1 MRRPGL
7 APVIPDG
14 ANTPA
19 TTGARSGEAD
29 QHRSGSWLDNWLG
42 TTTELARLRSS
53 HPMVDAVIDEV
64 DGRLIRIGNHWLI
77 DFASS
82 NYLGFDLEPKII
94 DAIPAYLARW
104 GTHPGWSRLRG
115 SSILYE
121 EIESELTE
129 LLGSEDSLVLPTVT
143 HIHTSVIPAL
153 AQEGT
158 IFVDGG
164 ARKTVRDACA
174 IAGGQ
179 GATVYVFAHDDP
191 DELERLLRQPH
202 RAPRVICVD
211 GINNMTGNAPDIRAF
226 AQLAREYDALLYVDD
241 SHGFGVVGER
251 GPDELCAYGLGGNS
265 VIRHVGESYE
275 NVVVVAGFSKAYSSL
290 LAYIAC
296 PTALKAALK
305 TAVQPYVSSG
315 PSPVA
320 SLATALEGLKLNR
333 EKGDELRLDVYRM
346 TKRVLG
352 CLQELGIAT
361 PNVSGYPII
370 EIPLANSE
378 EIEAVG
384 GYLYHHGIYATMAVY
399 PLVPHGQ
406 ASFRFQVTAAN
417 TMEQIENLITT
428 IGELTDRFRLQSR
441 EAA

>member
-1 MRRPGL
+1 MRRQGL
-7 APVIPDG
+7 ASVITDD
-14 ANTPA
+14 ANGLVVARAQRGKTDQK
-19 TTGARSGEAD
+19 TGGR
-29 QHRSGSWLDNWLG
+29 WLDDWLS
-42 TTTELARLRSS
+42 TKTELAQLRSS
-53 HPMVDAVIDEV
+53 HPMVDAVIDEI
-64 DGRLIRIGNHWLI
+64 DGRLIRIGNQWLI

-82 NYLGFDLEPKII
+82 NYLGFDLEPQII
-94 DAIPAYLARW
+94 EAIPGYLARW

-115 SSILYE
+115 STILYE

-153 AQEGT
+153 ARAGT

-179 GATVYVFAHDDP
+179 GATVCVFGHDDP

-202 RAPRVICVD
+202 VAPRLVCID
-211 GINNMTGNAPDIRAF
+211 GINNMTGNAPDLPAF
-226 AQLAREYDALLYVDD
+226 ASLAREYDALLYVDD

-251 GPDELCAYGLGGNS
+251 ASNELCDYGLHGNS
-265 VIRHVGESYE
+265 VIRHVGETYE
-275 NVVVVAGFSKAYSSL
+275 NVVVIAGFSKAYSSL

-296 PTALKAALK
+296 PTALKEALK
-305 TAVQPYVSSG
+305 TAIQPYVSSG

-320 SLATALEGLKLNR
+320 SLATALEGLRLNR
-333 EKGDELRLDVYRM
+333 VKGDELRLDLYRM

-370 EIPLANSE
+370 EIPLANHE

-384 GYLYHHGIYATMAVY
+384 GYLFHHGIYATMAVY
-399 PLVPHGQ
+399 PLVPHGE
-406 ASFRFQVTAAN
+406 ASFRLQITAAN

-428 IGELTDRFRLQSR
+428 IGELTDRFRLQSPT
-441 EAA
+441 AA

>member
-7 APVIPDG
+7 APVSADD
-14 ANTPA
+14 A
-19 TTGARSGEAD
+19 TTLAVTRARARKTN
-29 QHRSGSWLDNWLG
+29 QNACGSWLDNWLG
-42 TTTELARLRSS
+42 AKTELAQLRSS

-82 NYLGFDLEPKII
+82 NYLGFDLEPQII
-94 DAIPAYLARW
+94 DAIPGYLARW

-115 SSILYE
+115 SSILYQ

-153 AQEGT
+153 AREGT

-179 GATVYVFAHDDP
+179 GATVCIFGHDDP
-191 DELERLLRQPH
+191 DELEQLLRQTH
-202 RAPRVICVD
+202 AAPRVICID
-211 GINNMTGNAPDIRAF
+211 GMNNMTGNAPDIRAF
-226 AQLAREYDALLYVDD
+226 AHLAREYDALLYVDD

-251 GPDELCAYGLGGNS
+251 APDELCEYGLRGNS

-296 PTALKAALK
+296 PTALKDALK
-305 TAVQPYVSSG
+305 TVVQPYVSSG
-315 PSPVA
+315 PSPIA

-333 EKGDELRLDVYRM
+333 TKGDELRLDVHRM
-346 TKRVLG
+346 TRRVLS

-370 EIPLANSE
+370 EIPLANPE

-384 GYLYHHGIYATMAVY
+384 GYLFHHGIYATMAVY

-406 ASFRFQVTAAN
+406 ASFRFQITAAN

-428 IGELTDRFRLQSR
+428 IGELTDRFRLQTR
-441 EAA
+441 KAA

>member
-1 MRRPGL
+1 MRRPSSAL
-7 APVIPDG
+7 AMTEPEKTSVVTRAWPGKTAPRSDG
-14 ANTPA
+14 A
-19 TTGARSGEAD
+19 
-29 QHRSGSWLDNWLG
+29 WLDNWLG
-42 TTTELARLRSS
+42 TTTELAQLRSS
-53 HPMVDAVIDEV
+53 HPMVDAVIDEI

-82 NYLGFDLEPKII
+82 NYLGFDLEPEII
-94 DAIPAYLARW
+94 DAIPGYLARW
-104 GTHPGWSRLRG
+104 GTHPGWARLRG
-115 SSILYE
+115 STILYG

-143 HIHTSVIPAL
+143 HIHTSVIPTL
-153 AQEGT
+153 AREGT

-179 GATVYVFAHDDP
+179 GAKVCAFAHDDP
-191 DELERLLRQPH
+191 AELGRLLRQPH
-202 RAPRVICVD
+202 VAPRVICID
-211 GINNMTGNAPDIRAF
+211 GINNMTGNAPDLRSF
-226 AQLAREYDALLYVDD
+226 AALAREYDALLYVDD

-251 GPDELCAYGLGGNS
+251 AANELCGYGLRGNS
-265 VIRHVGESYE
+265 VIRHVGESYD
-275 NVVVVAGFSKAYSSL
+275 NVVVVAGFSKAYSSQ

-296 PTALKAALK
+296 PTALKEALK
-305 TAVQPYVSSG
+305 TTVQPYVSSG
-315 PSPVA
+315 PPPVA

-333 EKGDELRLDVYRM
+333 VKGDELRLDLHRM

-352 CLQELGIAT
+352 RLQELGIAT

-370 EIPLANSE
+370 EIPLANHE

-384 GYLYHHGIYATMAVY
+384 GYLFHHGIYATMAVY

-406 ASFRFQVTAAN
+406 ASFRIQITAAN

-428 IGELTDRFRLQSR
+428 IGELADRFRLQSR
-441 EAA
+441 MAA

>member
-1 MRRPGL
+1 MVGM
-7 APVIPDG
+7 PDPRV
-14 ANTPA
+14 A
-19 TTGARSGEAD
+19 
-29 QHRSGSWLDNWLG
+29 GSWLDNWLPV
-42 TTTELARLRSS
+42 TTELARLRSS
-53 HPMVDAVIDEV
+53 HPMVDAVIDEI
-64 DGRLIRIGNHWLI
+64 DGRLIRVGNHWLI

-82 NYLGFDLEPKII
+82 NYLGFDLEPQII
-94 DAIPAYLARW
+94 DAIPGYLARW

-115 SSILYE
+115 STMLYE

-153 AQEGT
+153 AREGT

-179 GATVYVFAHDDP
+179 GATVRVFAHDDP
-191 DELERLLRQPH
+191 DELGQLLRQPH
-202 RAPRVICVD
+202 AAPRVICID
-211 GINNMTGNAPDIRAF
+211 GINNMTGNAPDLRTF
-226 AQLAREYDALLYVDD
+226 ASLAREYDALLYVDD

-251 GPDELCAYGLGGNS
+251 APDELCDYGLHGNS
-265 VIRHVGESYE
+265 VIRHVGESYD

-296 PTALKAALK
+296 PSVLKDALK
-305 TAVQPYVSSG
+305 TTVQPYVSSG

-320 SLATALEGLKLNR
+320 SLATALEGLRLNR
-333 EKGDELRLDVYRM
+333 EKGDELRLDMYRM
-346 TKRVLG
+346 TRRVLG

-370 EIPLANSE
+370 EIPLANHE

-384 GYLYHHGIYATMAVY
+384 AYLFHHGIYATMAVY

-406 ASFRFQVTAAN
+406 ASFRLQITAAN
-417 TMEQIENLITT
+417 TMEQVENLITT
-428 IGELTDRFRLQSR
+428 LGELTDRFRLQSR
-441 EAA
+441 LAA

>member
-1 MRRPGL
+1 MTDDVNGLLVARARRGKT
-7 APVIPDG
+7 DQK
-14 ANTPA
+14 
-19 TTGARSGEAD
+19 TGGR
-29 QHRSGSWLDNWLG
+29 WLDDWLS
-42 TTTELARLRSS
+42 TKTELAQLRSS
-53 HPMVDAVIDEV
+53 HPMVDAVIDEI
-64 DGRLIRIGNHWLI
+64 DGRLIRIGNQWLI

-82 NYLGFDLEPKII
+82 NYLGFDLEPQII
-94 DAIPAYLARW
+94 DAIPGYLARW

-115 SSILYE
+115 STILYE

-153 AQEGT
+153 ARAGT

-179 GATVYVFAHDDP
+179 GATVCVFGHDDP
-191 DELERLLRQPH
+191 NELESLLRQPH
-202 RAPRVICVD
+202 VAPRLVCID
-211 GINNMTGNAPDIRAF
+211 GINNMTGNAPDIRVF
-226 AQLAREYDALLYVDD
+226 ARLARQYDALLYVDD

-251 GPDELCAYGLGGNS
+251 GPDELCDYGLHGNS

-296 PTALKAALK
+296 PTALKEALK
-305 TAVQPYVSSG
+305 TVVQPYVSSG

-333 EKGDELRLDVYRM
+333 EKGDELRLDLNRM
-346 TKRVLG
+346 TKRVLS

-370 EIPLANSE
+370 EIPLATSD

-384 GYLYHHGIYATMAVY
+384 GYLFHHGIYATMAVY

-406 ASFRFQVTAAN
+406 ASFRLQITAAN

-428 IGELTDRFRLQSR
+428 IGELTDRFRLSSR

>member
-1 MRRPGL
+1 MRRQGL
-7 APVIPDG
+7 ASVITDD
-14 ANTPA
+14 AN
-19 TTGARSGEAD
+19 GLFVARARRGKTD
-29 QHRSGSWLDNWLG
+29 QKPGVRWLDDWLS
-42 TTTELARLRSS
+42 TTTELAQLRSS
-53 HPMVDAVIDEV
+53 HPMVDAVIDEI
-64 DGRLIRIGNHWLI
+64 DGRLIRIGNQWLI

-82 NYLGFDLEPKII
+82 NYLGFDLEPQII
-94 DAIPAYLARW
+94 DAIPGYLARW

-115 SSILYE
+115 STILYE

-153 AQEGT
+153 ARAGT

-179 GATVYVFAHDDP
+179 GATVCVFGHDDP

-202 RAPRVICVD
+202 VAPRLVCID
-211 GINNMTGNAPDIRAF
+211 GINNMTGNAPDLRAF
-226 AQLAREYDALLYVDD
+226 ASLAREYDALLYVDD

-251 GPDELCAYGLGGNS
+251 ASNELCDYGLHGNS

-296 PTALKAALK
+296 PTALKEALK

-320 SLATALEGLKLNR
+320 SLATALEGLRLNR
-333 EKGDELRLDVYRM
+333 VKGDELRLDLYRM

-352 CLQELGIAT
+352 CLQELCIAT

-370 EIPLANSE
+370 EIPLANHE

-399 PLVPHGQ
+399 PLVPHGE
-406 ASFRFQVTAAN
+406 ASFRLQITAAN

-428 IGELTDRFRLQSR
+428 IGELTDRFRLQSPT
-441 EAA
+441 AA

>member
-1 MRRPGL
+1 MSDDKTTLVVTRARRAGET
-7 APVIPDG
+7 DQKG
-14 ANTPA
+14 A
-19 TTGARSGEAD
+19 GG
-29 QHRSGSWLDNWLG
+29 WLDNWLG

-82 NYLGFDLEPKII
+82 NYLGFDLEPQII
-94 DAIPAYLARW
+94 DAIPGYLARW

-115 SSILYE
+115 SSILYQ

-153 AQEGT
+153 AREGT

-179 GATVYVFAHDDP
+179 GATVRVFGHDDP

-202 RAPRVICVD
+202 PAPGVICID

-226 AQLAREYDALLYVDD
+226 AYLARQYDALLYVDD

-251 GPDELCAYGLGGNS
+251 GPDELCDYGLRGNS
-265 VIRHVGESYE
+265 VIRHVGETYE
-275 NVVVVAGFSKAYSSL
+275 NVVLVAGFSKAYSSQ

-296 PTALKAALK
+296 PTALKEALK
-305 TAVQPYVSSG
+305 TAVSPYVSSG

-320 SLATALEGLKLNR
+320 SLATALEGLRLNR
-333 EKGDELRLDVYRM
+333 QKGDELRLDMYRM
-346 TKRVLG
+346 TKRVLD
-352 CLQELGIAT
+352 CLQGLGIAT

-370 EIPLANSE
+370 EIPLANHD

-384 GYLYHHGIYATMAVY
+384 RYLFHHGIYATMAVY
-399 PLVPHGQ
+399 PLVPQGQ
-406 ASFRFQVTAAN
+406 ASFRLQITAAN
-417 TMEQIENLITT
+417 TMEQVENLIKT

-441 EAA
+441 AAA

>member
-1 MRRPGL
+1 MVG
-7 APVIPDG
+7 D
-14 ANTPA
+14 A
-19 TTGARSGEAD
+19 TTPVVTRLGTGMPDPRVA
-29 QHRSGSWLDNWLG
+29 GSWLDNWLPV
-42 TTTELARLRSS
+42 TTELARLRSS
-53 HPMVDAVIDEV
+53 HPMVDAVIDEI
-64 DGRLIRIGNHWLI
+64 DGRLIRVGNHWLI

-82 NYLGFDLEPKII
+82 NYLGFDLEPQII
-94 DAIPAYLARW
+94 DAIPGYLARW

-115 SSILYE
+115 STMLYE

-153 AQEGT
+153 AREGT

-179 GATVYVFAHDDP
+179 GATVRVFGHDDP
-191 DELERLLRQPH
+191 DELGQLLRQPH
-202 RAPRVICVD
+202 AAPRVICID
-211 GINNMTGNAPDIRAF
+211 GINNMTGNAPDLRTF
-226 AQLAREYDALLYVDD
+226 ASLAREYDALLYVDD

-251 GPDELCAYGLGGNS
+251 APDELCDYGLHGNS
-265 VIRHVGESYE
+265 VIRHVGESYD

-296 PTALKAALK
+296 PSVLKDALK
-305 TAVQPYVSSG
+305 TTVQPYVSSG

-320 SLATALEGLKLNR
+320 SLATALEGLRLNR
-333 EKGDELRLDVYRM
+333 EKGDELRLDMYRM
-346 TKRVLG
+346 TRRVLG

-370 EIPLANSE
+370 EIPLANHE

-384 GYLYHHGIYATMAVY
+384 AYLFHHGIYATMAVY

-406 ASFRFQVTAAN
+406 ASFRLQITAAN
-417 TMEQIENLITT
+417 TMEQVENLITT
-428 IGELTDRFRLQSR
+428 LGELTDRFRLQSR
-441 EAA
+441 LAA

>member
-7 APVIPDG
+7 APVMTDE

-19 TTGARSGEAD
+19 FARARPGERKQKA
-29 QHRSGSWLDNWLG
+29 GNGWVDNWLG
-42 TTTELARLRSS
+42 PQTELAQLRSS
-53 HPMVDAVIDEV
+53 HPMVDAVIDEI

-82 NYLGFDLEPKII
+82 NYLGFDLEQQII
-94 DAIPAYLARW
+94 DAIPGYLARW

-115 SSILYE
+115 STILYE
-121 EIESELTE
+121 EIESELSA

-153 AQEGT
+153 ARQGT

-164 ARKTVRDACA
+164 VRKTVRDACA
-174 IAGGQ
+174 ITGGQ
-179 GATVYVFAHDDP
+179 GAKVCVFGHDDP

-202 RAPRVICVD
+202 MAPRVICID
-211 GINNMTGNAPDIRAF
+211 GINNMTGNAPDLRAF
-226 AQLAREYDALLYVDD
+226 ASLAREYDALLYVDD

-251 GPDELCAYGLGGNS
+251 AANELCDYGLHGNS
-265 VIRHVGESYE
+265 VIRHVGESYD

-296 PTALKAALK
+296 PTALKDALK
-305 TAVQPYVSSG
+305 TTVQPYVSSG

-320 SLATALEGLKLNR
+320 SLATALEGLRLNK
-333 EKGDELRLDVYRM
+333 EKGDELRLDMYRM
-346 TKRVLG
+346 TRRVLG

-370 EIPLANSE
+370 EIPLANHE
-378 EIEAVG
+378 EIDAVG
-384 GYLYHHGIYATMAVY
+384 AYLFHHGIYATMAVY

-406 ASFRFQVTAAN
+406 ASFRIQITAAN

-428 IGELTDRFRLQSR
+428 IGELTDRFLLQSS
-441 EAA
+441 EVV